1 MQNKIKA
8 HSFSIL
14 KFFESLEEESK
25 FLIPEY
31 QRPYSW
37 NLENIT
43 TFFTDLWEAYE
54 NDVKNKD
61 NLGYFIGN
69 TIVFKNNIGQLEVVD
84 GQQRITTLLLLF
96 RSIYFLLDSPE
107 TKLYETEE
115 VKNLKEKL
123 KRILWTKQRRSTIY
137 DKSSFKIEIRGI
149 DNKKIDI
156 LNEIS
161 EQGTC
166 SDSGKDNI
174 YCKNYNVFIKLIQ
187 DTSKN
192 NQTGLIDFY
201 YYILEEVNILKIE
214 IDNLDTALTVFQT
227 INNRGLQLS
236 DSDIFKSTIYNLI
249 NSEQE
254 KEEFINN
261 WKELSTEIEENNETF
276 ERILTYYMFYLRSQN
291 DDISIK
297 TPGLR
302 RYFMPLLKNNKI
314 QFNKMQSELK
324 QINDFFSVINKR
336 NKIQGQEWTENF
348 DVLKEL
354 DIISSYPNEFWKYPV
369 VCYYMYH
376 FKDTDFITNFSI
388 FLKNLSRKL
397 LLKYIE
403 IPTSNAIK
411 SNVLMLNK
419 DIKNQQLPNIDIEIS
434 ITDDQIKEK
443 IINTPNNITRIILKL
458 IAYSSNKQNKLL
470 PQDWEIEHII
480 PQRWTKEN
488 HIDKKIIEMIGNKLP
503 LEKKINVLSSDNILQ
518 FKFNNYKKS
527 EIGIVHDFIQE
538 NNTLNS
544 WYIENVKDRSK
555 IISEFIYNELTSKLD
570 INKGDN

>member
-1 MQNKIKA
+1 MENKIKA

-123 KRILWTKQRRSTIY
+123 KRILWTKQSRSTIY

-166 SDSGKDNI
+166 SDTNNI

-291 DDISIK
+291 DDISIR

-376 FKDTDFITNFSI
+376 FKDADFIRNFSI

-411 SNVLMLNK
+411 SNVLKLNK
-419 DIKNQQLPNIDIEIS
+419 DIKNQQLPNINIEIS

-518 FKFNNYKKS
+518 FKFNYYKKS
-527 EIGIVHDFIQE
+527 EIGIVHDFMQE

>member
-123 KRILWTKQRRSTIY
+123 KRILWTKQSRSTIY

-166 SDSGKDNI
+166 SDTNNI

-261 WKELSTEIEENNETF
+261 WKELSTEIEENNKTF

-291 DDISIK
+291 DDISIR

-302 RYFMPLLKNNKI
+302 RYFMPLFKNNKI

-376 FKDTDFITNFSI
+376 FKDTDFIRNFSI

-411 SNVLMLNK
+411 SNVLKLNK

-518 FKFNNYKKS
+518 FKFNDYKKS
-527 EIGIVHDFIQE
+527 EIGIVHDFVQE

>member
-1 MQNKIKA
+1 MENKIKA

-43 TFFTDLWEAYE
+43 TFFTDLWESYE

-123 KRILWTKQRRSTIY
+123 KRILWTKQSRSTIY

-166 SDSGKDNI
+166 SDKDNI

-291 DDISIK
+291 DDISIR

-411 SNVLMLNK
+411 SNVLKLNK

-470 PQDWEIEHII
+470 PQYWEIEHII

-488 HIDKKIIEMIGNKLP
+488 HIDKQIIEMIGNKLP

>member
-123 KRILWTKQRRSTIY
+123 KRILWTKQSRSTIY

-166 SDSGKDNI
+166 SDTNNI

-291 DDISIK
+291 DDISIR

-302 RYFMPLLKNNKI
+302 RYFMPLFKNNKI

-376 FKDTDFITNFSI
+376 FKDTDFITKFSI

-411 SNVLMLNK
+411 SNVLKLNK

-443 IINTPNNITRIILKL
+443 IINTLNNITSIILKL

>member
-1 MQNKIKA
+1 MNIKD
-8 HSFSIL
+8 
-14 KFFESLEEESK
+14 
-25 FLIPEY
+25 LI
-31 QRPYSW
+31 QW

-69 TIVFKNNIGQLEVVD
+69 TIVFKNNIGHLEVVD

-123 KRILWTKQRRSTIY
+123 KRILWTKQSRSTIY

-161 EQGTC
+161 EQGAC
-166 SDSGKDNI
+166 SDKDNI

-291 DDISIK
+291 DDISIR

-302 RYFMPLLKNNKI
+302 RYFIHYLKI
-314 QFNKMQSELK
+314 
-324 QINDFFSVINKR
+324 
-336 NKIQGQEWTENF
+336 T
-348 DVLKEL
+348 
-354 DIISSYPNEFWKYPV
+354 KY
-369 VCYYMYH
+369 
-376 FKDTDFITNFSI
+376 NSI
-388 FLKNLSRKL
+388 KCKVS
-397 LLKYIE
+397 
-403 IPTSNAIK
+403 
-411 SNVLMLNK
+411 
-419 DIKNQQLPNIDIEIS
+419 
-434 ITDDQIKEK
+434 
-443 IINTPNNITRIILKL
+443 
-458 IAYSSNKQNKLL
+458 
-470 PQDWEIEHII
+470 
-480 PQRWTKEN
+480 
-488 HIDKKIIEMIGNKLP
+488 
-503 LEKKINVLSSDNILQ
+503 
-518 FKFNNYKKS
+518 
-527 EIGIVHDFIQE
+527 
-538 NNTLNS
+538 
-544 WYIENVKDRSK
+544 
-555 IISEFIYNELTSKLD
+555 
-570 INKGDN
+570 

>member
-96 RSIYFLLDSPE
+96 RSIYFLLDIPE

-123 KRILWTKQRRSTIY
+123 KRILWTKQSRSTIY

-166 SDSGKDNI
+166 SDTNNI

-291 DDISIK
+291 DDISIR

-302 RYFMPLLKNNKI
+302 RYFMPLFKNNKI

-411 SNVLMLNK
+411 SNVLKLNK

-443 IINTPNNITRIILKL
+443 IINTPNNITSIILKL

-555 IISEFIYNELTSKLD
+555 IISEFIYNELRSKLD

>member
-123 KRILWTKQRRSTIY
+123 KRILWTKQSRSTIY

-166 SDSGKDNI
+166 SDTNNI

-291 DDISIK
+291 DDISIR

-302 RYFMPLLKNNKI
+302 RYFMPLFKNNKI

-411 SNVLMLNK
+411 SNVLKLNK
-419 DIKNQQLPNIDIEIS
+419 DIKNQQLPNINIEIS

-443 IINTPNNITRIILKL
+443 IINTPNNITSIILKL

-527 EIGIVHDFIQE
+527 EIVIVHDFIQE